1 VVFNTHTGFIH
12 GKEFIVTYTSRLR
25 DHAHSIGRDTRIAL
39 VGAGQMGR
47 GFGNQLGRKEGISLS
62 IIIDKDLERVK
73 VVYADLG
80 ITDVV
85 FSDDKDV
92 LSQAILEGKHTGSTD
107 ALLVSELPVDL
118 VVEGTGVPDI
128 GAQITYTSLLAKKDV
143 AVLNVEMDVTIGPLL
158 HKVATDNG
166 VIYAVCHGDEPIE
179 AKVLVDYARDLNFE
193 IICAGKGKNNPFEPL
208 STPDTVRETAIA
220 KKMNPKMLCS
230 FTDGSKTMT
239 EMVAL
244 ANTTGLQ
251 LSKRGMYGPASSIK
265 TLQDTFALEVDGG
278 VLDRPGVVDYCTGD
292 VAPGVFVIVRHN
304 DPYIAHEMSY
314 LAMGPGPYF
323 ALYRPFHLASIEAP
337 ITVYRAILDR
347 ESSLYAPHLNAEVVT
362 MTKKNLEI
370 GDVIDGIGGFTVR
383 GYADNALDAKRDN
396 LVPIGLIAEAK
407 LIKPIGVGE
416 LLTYDHV
423 ELNQDSFIVQLRKKQ
438 DELGLTYAPHQK

>member
-1 VVFNTHTGFIH
+1 MVFNTHTGFIN
-12 GKEFIVTYTSRLR
+12 GKEFKVTYTSRLR
-25 DHAHSIGRDTRIAL
+25 DHAQKIGRDTRIAL

-62 IIIDKDLERVK
+62 IIIDTDLERVK

-80 ITDVV
+80 ITDIV
-85 FSDDKDV
+85 FSDDKAV
-92 LSQAILEGKHTGSTD
+92 LAKAILEGKHTGSTD
-107 ALLVSELPVDL
+107 ATLVSELPVDL
-118 VVEGTGVPDI
+118 VVEGTGIPDI

-208 STPDTVRETAIA
+208 STPDSVRETAIA

-244 ANTTGLQ
+244 AT
-251 LSKRGMYGPASSIK
+251 
-265 TLQDTFALEVDGG
+265 DGG

-362 MTKKNLEI
+362 MTKKNLEV

-396 LVPIGLIAEAK
+396 LVPIGLIAGAK
-407 LIKPIGVGE
+407 IVKPIGVGE

-423 ELNQDSFIVQLRKKQ
+423 ELNQDSFIVALRKKQ
-438 DELGLTYAPHQK
+438 DELGLTYASAQK

>member
-1 VVFNTHTGFIH
+1 VSYST
-12 GKEFIVTYTSRLR
+12 RLR
-25 DHAHSIGRDTRIAL
+25 EHAKKIGRDTRIAL

-47 GFGNQLGRKEGISLS
+47 GFGNQLGHMDGISLS
-62 IIIDKDLERVK
+62 VVIDIDPERIK

-80 ITDVV
+80 ITDIV
-85 FSDDKDV
+85 FSDDVAV
-92 LSQAILEGKHTGSTD
+92 LSKAILDGKHTGT
-107 ALLVSELPVDL
+107 ANSEIIAQLPVD
-118 VVEGTGVPDI
+118 VVIEGTGIPEI
-128 GAQITYTSLLAKKDV
+128 GARITHSSLLAKKDV

-158 HKVATDNG
+158 HKIAQDNG
-166 VIYAVCHGDEPIE
+166 VIYAVCHGDEPVE

-193 IICAGKGKNNPFEPL
+193 IVAAGKGKNNPFEPL
-208 STPDTVRETAIA
+208 STPDSVRETATK

-251 LSKRGMYGPASSIK
+251 LSKRGMYGPASSVK
-265 TLQDTFALEVDGG
+265 TLQNTFALQADGG

-292 VAPGVFVIVRHN
+292 VAPGVFVVVRHN
-304 DPYIAHEMSY
+304 DPYISHEMTY
-314 LAMGPGPYF
+314 LSMGPGPYF
-323 ALYRPFHLASIEAP
+323 ALYRPFHLASVEAP

-347 ESSLYAPHLNAEVVT
+347 ESSLFAPHLNAEVVC
-362 MTKKNLEI
+362 MTKKALAA

-396 LVPIGLIAEAK
+396 LVPIGLVAGAK
-407 LIKPIGVGE
+407 IIKPIAVGE

-423 ELNQDSFIVQLRKKQ
+423 ELNADSLIVKLRKQQ
-438 DELGLTYAPHQK
+438 DDLGLTYAS

>member
-1 VVFNTHTGFIH
+1 
-12 GKEFIVTYTSRLR
+12 
-25 DHAHSIGRDTRIAL
+25 
-39 VGAGQMGR
+39 MGR
-47 GFGNQLGRKEGISLS
+47 GFGNQLGHMDGISLS
-62 IIIDKDLERVK
+62 LVIDIDQERIRT
-73 VVYADLG
+73 VYADIG

-92 LSQAILEGKHTGSTD
+92 LSVAILAGKHTASSRSE
-107 ALLVSELPVDL
+107 LVSQLPVDV
-118 VVEGTGVPDI
+118 VVEATGVPEI
-128 GAQITYTSLLAKKDV
+128 GAQVTHSCLLAKKDV

-158 HKVATDNG
+158 HKIATDNA
-166 VIYAVCHGDEPIE
+166 VVYAVCHGDEPIE

-193 IICAGKGKNNPFEPL
+193 IIAAGKGKNNPFEPL
-208 STPDTVRETAIA
+208 STPDSVREIA
-220 KKMNPKMLCS
+220 VTKKMNPKMLCS

-244 ANTTGLQ
+244 ANATGLQ
-251 LSKRGMYGPASSIK
+251 LSKRGMYGPLSSIK
-265 TLQDTFALEVDGG
+265 TLQDTFALQADGG

-292 VAPGVFVIVRHN
+292 VAPGVFVIVRHK

-347 ESSLYAPHLNAEVVT
+347 ESSLFAPHLNAEVVT
-362 MTKKNLEI
+362 MTKKDLVV
-370 GDVIDGIGGFTVR
+370 GDVIDGIGGYTVR
-383 GYADNALDAKRDN
+383 GYADNAMDAKRDN
-396 LVPIGLIAEAK
+396 LVPIGLVADAK
-407 LIKPIGVGE
+407 IIKPIGVGE

-423 ELNQDSFIVQLRKKQ
+423 QLDEDSVIVKLRRLQ
-438 DELGLTYAPHQK
+438 DELGLTYAL

>member
-1 VVFNTHTGFIH
+1 M
-12 GKEFIVTYTSRLR
+12 
-25 DHAHSIGRDTRIAL
+25 D
-39 VGAGQMGR
+39 
-47 GFGNQLGRKEGISLS
+47 GISLS
-62 IIIDKDLERVK
+62 VVIDIDPERIK
-73 VVYADLG
+73 LVYGDLG
-80 ITDVV
+80 ISDIV
-85 FSDDKDV
+85 FSDDVAV
-92 LSQAILEGKHTGSTD
+92 LSKAILDGKHTGT
-107 ALLVSELPVDL
+107 ANSEIIAQLPVD
-118 VVEGTGVPDI
+118 VVIEGTGIPEI
-128 GAQITYTSLLAKKDV
+128 GARITHSSLLAKKDV

-158 HKVATDNG
+158 HKIAQDNG
-166 VIYAVCHGDEPIE
+166 VVYAVCHGDEPVE

-193 IICAGKGKNNPFEPL
+193 IVAAGKGKNNPFEPL
-208 STPDTVRETAIA
+208 STPDTVRETATK

-265 TLQDTFALEVDGG
+265 TLQNTFALQADGG

-292 VAPGVFVIVRHN
+292 VAPGVFVVVRHN
-304 DPYIAHEMSY
+304 DPYISHEMTY
-314 LAMGPGPYF
+314 LSMGPGPYF
-323 ALYRPFHLASIEAP
+323 ALYRPYHLASVEAP

-347 ESSLYAPHLNAEVVT
+347 ESSLFAPHLVAEVVS
-362 MTKKNLEI
+362 MTKKDLAP

-396 LVPIGLIAEAK
+396 LVPIGLVAGAK
-407 LIKPIGVGE
+407 IIKPIGVGE

-423 ELNQDSFIVQLRKKQ
+423 ELNADSLIVKLRKQQ
-438 DELGLTYAPHQK
+438 DDLGLTYAS